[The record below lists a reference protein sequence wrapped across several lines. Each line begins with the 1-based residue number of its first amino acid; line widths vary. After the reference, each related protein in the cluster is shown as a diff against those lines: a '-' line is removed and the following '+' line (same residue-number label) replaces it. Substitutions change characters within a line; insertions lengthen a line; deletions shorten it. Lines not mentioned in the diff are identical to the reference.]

1 MCTVWTCSE
10 IENKKPA
17 NRNAMSDFTKN
28 PYFINGSTVTC
39 LCYSGFTVNT
49 IYIHVD
55 SNYTLIE
62 AGF

>member
-1 MCTVWTCSE
+1 MES
-10 IENKKPA
+10 
-17 NRNAMSDFTKN
+17 RNT
-28 PYFINGSTVTC
+28 PGCGFINGSTVIC